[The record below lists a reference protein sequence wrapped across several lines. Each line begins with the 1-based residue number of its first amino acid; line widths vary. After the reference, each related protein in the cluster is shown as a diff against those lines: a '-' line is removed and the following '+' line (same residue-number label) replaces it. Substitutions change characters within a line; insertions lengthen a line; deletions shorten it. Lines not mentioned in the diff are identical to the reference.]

1 MVKQVKR
8 HTVSKKT
15 KFGPKMV
22 YKDKAWCQIEDT
34 YSDNVCLMCPSTG
47 HKSIFNSH
55 DVTPDQSL
63 FWRKP
68 QEMTLWLLCVIS
80 SQSGI
85 WWLCLHFLNG
95 EITTSSVD
103 NAWWLCHVSQY
114 QVTVYLLR
122 TRGSY
127 WSRGPNRVP
136 VNKWF
141 WIWCINDGHGVSKLF
156 WSWQSPK
163 GREEC
168 AGW

>member
-1 MVKQVKR
+1 VWYVLIQRMVKQVKR

-22 YKDKAWCQIEDT
+22 GKDRAWCQIEDT

-68 QEMTLWLLCVIS
+68 QEMTLTAGCHQLTKRHLMTVSAFSKWRDHHIVRWQSLMTSPCITIPSHWL
-80 SQSGI
+80 
-85 WWLCLHFLNG
+85 
-95 EITTSSVD
+95 
-103 NAWWLCHVSQY
+103 A
-114 QVTVYLLR
+114 VYLLR

-136 VNKWF
+136 
-141 WIWCINDGHGVSKLF
+141 
-156 WSWQSPK
+156 K